1 MSNWSL
7 KYYYDFKT
15 WLSFE
20 SIHEAT
26 SEGYDFLFCWWEF
39 LYDVYVNE
47 RSLLIS
53 SLFAVEARN
62 FAWMKKGEP
71 NSKQAFKP
79 GKKNHSE
86 NNIAT
91 V

>member
-39 LYDVYVNE
+39 LYDV
-47 RSLLIS
+47 
-53 SLFAVEARN
+53 
-62 FAWMKKGEP
+62 M
-71 NSKQAFKP
+71 
-79 GKKNHSE
+79 
-86 NNIAT
+86 
-91 V
+91 

>member
-39 LYDVYVNE
+39 LYDVYVMKVSTNIVVVCR
-47 RSLLIS
+47 RS
-53 SLFAVEARN
+53 
-62 FAWMKKGEP
+62 
-71 NSKQAFKP
+71 
-79 GKKNHSE
+79 
-86 NNIAT
+86 T
-91 V
+91 